1 MCAWNFLSASSN
13 SIAEK
18 SISSTTQLIKDTMA
32 YWKYNREKTN
42 TILPH
47 RNNVI
52 ISESCIRFS
61 MFIALISLS
70 CFYRQLML
78 LSAKYTPNLHFY
90 IIYTQGTPAL
100 FQLDDII
107 FCRHYLKSHFSQ
119 SRTSCPWH
127 FFFVFYTKHIYFYLK
142 PHYFF
147 CHLGEDS
154 HILTRMWS
162 VSKTID
168 LTLEPLNQSLSCFRS
183 LKHQHSWQATPFKL
197 LFTVCIIT

>member
-52 ISESCIRFS
+52 IPESCFRFS
-61 MFIALISLS
+61 MFIALISWS
-70 CFYRQLML
+70 CFYRESML
-78 LSAKYTPNLHFY
+78 LSAKYTPNVHFY
-90 IIYTQGTPAL
+90 TIYTQGTPAL

-107 FCRHYLKSHFSQ
+107 HCRILNLELPVHNISFLF
-119 SRTSCPWH
+119 
-127 FFFVFYTKHIYFYLK
+127 FYTKHIYFYLK

-147 CHLGEDS
+147 GHW
-154 HILTRMWS
+154 M
-162 VSKTID
+162 
-168 LTLEPLNQSLSCFRS
+168 
-183 LKHQHSWQATPFKL
+183 LKL
-197 LFTVCIIT
+197 